1 MFGGLHIEMAALRTL
16 GDWLQGNGWVQALV
30 QAEIATAGTAD
41 SFLRASH
48 VLRTSRSHQVT
59 AAALYILQHRA
70 YKHYCLG
77 ETRDAEDLPEFED
90 WCCQRGEDIPQFHYW
105 ATVLELELLVQAYVR
120 SLRQGSLMMYLD
132 ALTELVHWFH
142 ALDHTHYARW
152 IPVHLKDMAE
162 LTTKHPDVSRKFR
175 EGHFTFRKHR
185 GCSLQSLL
193 TRHMSRILAA
203 SKETVE
209 QLGSLTTLVPYVAGW
224 LRDQKLPG

>member
-1 MFGGLHIEMAALRTL
+1 MLIPDSGDYWWPSHRDGGTEDTGGLAARE
-16 GDWLQGNGWVQALV
+16 WLWVQALV

-48 VLRTSRSHQVT
+48 VLRTRRAHQVT

-77 ETRDAEDLPEFED
+77 ETRDAEDIPEFED

-175 EGHFTFRKHR
+175 EGHFT
-185 GCSLQSLL
+185 
-193 TRHMSRILAA
+193 
-203 SKETVE
+203 V
-209 QLGSLTTLVPYVAGW
+209 
-224 LRDQKLPG
+224 QKLPG